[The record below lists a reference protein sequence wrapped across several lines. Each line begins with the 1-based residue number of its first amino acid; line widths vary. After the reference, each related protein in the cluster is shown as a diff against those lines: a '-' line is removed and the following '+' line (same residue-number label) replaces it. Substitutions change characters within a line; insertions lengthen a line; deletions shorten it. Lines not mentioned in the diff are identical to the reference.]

1 MTVRLKL
8 TLLYGGLFV
17 AAGLILITV
26 SYGLIRLRDLDDPPR
41 RPIVDR
47 IEERGDLDDEDEDD
61 FEDRVE
67 RARRDERAIALR
79 QIWRQSLFALA
90 IMTVGAVAV
99 GWFLAGNLLSPLRR
113 ITSHAQSAS
122 ASTLDA
128 RINLEGPEDELKDL
142 ADTFDAMLDRLQAAF
157 QAQQGFAAQA
167 SHELRTPLSI
177 VRAEAELTRD
187 NPDLTE
193 SGRKSLDAILLAV
206 QRSERLVDGLLAL
219 TRSESTMREAA
230 VIDLA
235 DLAGDVVGEHVSDA
249 DEAGVHLDLS
259 LSAAAVRGDS
269 ALLRQMIANL
279 VQNAVNYNLPGGNVV
294 VTVRAEEGTA
304 LLVVENSGPI
314 VDQAEIDALFQPFI
328 RGEWAR
334 RNRPGFGLGLAIVRS
349 IVTAHNGA
357 ITIDPLPTGGL
368 RVSTRLPLATSLP

>member
-17 AAGLILITV
+17 AAGLILITL
-26 SYGLIRLRDLDDPPR
+26 SYGLIRLRNLDDPPR
-41 RPIVDR
+41 RPLVER
-47 IEERGDLDDEDEDD
+47 IQERGEHEDEDD
-61 FEDRVE
+61 DIEDRLD
-67 RARRDERAIALR
+67 RARQDERAIALR

-167 SHELRTPLSI
+167 SHELRTPLAI
-177 VRAEAELTRD
+177 IRAEAELAQE
-187 NPDLTE
+187 NPHLTE
-193 SGRKSLDAILLAV
+193 AGRKSIDAILLAV
-206 QRSERLVDGLLAL
+206 QRSERLVEGLLAL

-230 VIDLA
+230 LIDLA
-235 DLAGDVVGEHVSDA
+235 DLAGDVVGEHVTEA
-249 DEAGVHLDLS
+249 DGAGVHLDLS
-259 LSAAAVRGDS
+259 LTATTIRGDS

-279 VQNAVNYNLPGGNVV
+279 VQNAIHYNLPGGKVN
-294 VTVRAEEGTA
+294 VTVRPEERA
-304 LLVVENSGPI
+304 AVLIVENSGPI
-314 VDQAEIDALFQPFI
+314 VDRTEIDALFEPFT

-349 IVTAHNGA
+349 IVTAHNGTIA
-357 ITIDPLPTGGL
+357 IDPLSTGGL
-368 RVSTRLPLATSLP
+368 RVATRLPLATPLP